1 MIADDPL
8 LPSAPHLIG
17 PDANDLLHAAVAA
30 AGGRLDH
37 AQMVQVQYRPGADL
51 VVRYDAKVSW
61 RGGAVKPETLL
72 AGVTTSGA
80 FPGTLPLEAGD
91 LVAGVWR
98 YPFDPRLPGLAAA
111 VTPSE
116 LAQRLHHVIPDIEH
130 IKVRA
135 YRPVRRAVVH
145 VRGTDG
151 QEVYVKVVR
160 PSAAAAIAQRHEEL
174 AAGGLPVPTVLDVD
188 LEAGLLVLA
197 PLAGESLR
205 TLVMQ
210 RTSGWPPASDHR
222 TLLDALAQVGS
233 PPPTSPSSPT
243 HAASSHAAAITAV
256 LPDEHLRLE
265 RIVASVSL
273 VRPTMPAEAVTVHGD
288 YYESQVMVTDAR
300 ISGLLDLDDVG
311 SGHPLDDPA
320 TILAHLHV
328 LRPGSQAHRAR
339 LSAYRGRLR
348 TTLAQGRDLADLDRR
363 TAGVLVGLAT
373 GPFRAQSEAWR
384 REVRRRLAMAGR
396 LVARHPT
403 DGGAEAEAGD
413 HR

>member
-17 PDANDLLHAAVAA
+17 PDATELLQAAVAA
-30 AGGRLDH
+30 AGGQLHH

-51 VVRYDAKVSW
+51 VVRYDSEVSW
-61 RGGAVKPETLL
+61 LGGATKPETLL
-72 AGVTTSGA
+72 AGVTTDGA
-80 FPGTLPLEAGD
+80 FPGTLPMEAGD

-111 VTPSE
+111 VTPPE
-116 LAQRLHHVIPDIEH
+116 IARRLRHLVPEVAH

-151 QEVYVKVVR
+151 REVYVKVVR
-160 PSAAAAIAQRHEEL
+160 PGAAAAIAQRHQDL
-174 AAGGLPVPTVLDVD
+174 AAGGLPVPEVLDLD
-188 LEAGLLVLA
+188 LDAGLLVLS

-205 TLVMQ
+205 ALVMQ
-210 RTSGWPPASDHR
+210 HTSGWPPASDHR
-222 TLLDALAQVGS
+222 ALLDALARVES
-233 PPPTSPSSPT
+233 PPPTSLPPAV
-243 HAASSHAAAITAV
+243 HVASSHAAAITAV
-256 LPDEHLRLE
+256 LPGEQSRLE
-265 RIVASVSL
+265 RIVDAVSL
-273 VRPTMPAEAVTVHGD
+273 VRPTNPAEVVTIHGD

-311 SGHPLDDPA
+311 PGHPLDDAA
-320 TILAHLHV
+320 TVLAHLHI
-328 LRPGSQAHRAR
+328 LRPGTQAHRAR

-348 TTLAQGRDLADLDRR
+348 TTLAEGRDLADLDRR

-384 REVRRRLAMAGR
+384 HEVRRRLAMAGR
-396 LVARHPT
+396 LVARHPI
-403 DGGAEAEAGD
+403 DAEAAD
-413 HR
+413 RR